1 VLFDQA
7 EERGTPA
14 PAAAVH
20 LRTDLHPSPTAGGRD
35 RRELLG
41 SGLLGPVTLAR
52 ITRP

>member
-7 EERGTPA
+7 EERGLA

-20 LRTDLHPSPTAGGRD
+20 LRTDLHRRPTIGGRD
-35 RRELLG
+35 RRELLE